1 MDSIRQ
7 RGSQGNVREL
17 RSLYWRVTT
26 VLIAHILVS
35 KTSHKIYLEY
45 LPNLETS
52 EWPSSLRNARQ
63 GYEDLKAKLI
73 IDPTKLAK
81 EAEDWSV
88 VNPLSQ
94 NEDVR
99 YSSFV

>member
-1 MDSIRQ
+1 
-7 RGSQGNVREL
+7 
-17 RSLYWRVTT
+17 
-26 VLIAHILVS
+26 
-35 KTSHKIYLEY
+35 LEY
-45 LPNLETS
+45 LPDLKTS
-52 EWPSSLRNARQ
+52 EWSSVLQNARQ
-63 GYEDLKAKLI
+63 SYEDLKTKLI

-99 YSSFV
+99 YSPFMYAIL